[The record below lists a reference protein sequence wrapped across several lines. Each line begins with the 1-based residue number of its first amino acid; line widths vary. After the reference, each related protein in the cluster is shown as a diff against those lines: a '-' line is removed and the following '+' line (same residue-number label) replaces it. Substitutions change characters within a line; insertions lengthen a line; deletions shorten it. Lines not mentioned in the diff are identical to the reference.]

1 MNVTGYQLIAKGDYY
16 YLSIDRARLR
26 TSSVRPDIL
35 NQLGDVA
42 HLLDEMKV
50 IGDHPAF
57 TPLSQSGNI
66 NIRLC

>member
-42 HLLDEMKV
+42 HLLDE
-50 IGDHPAF
+50 IGGHPAF